1 MRRISQAS
9 LSIVGRMQA
18 PRNYYKS
25 TKKIDAEKML
35 CKRRDGYT
43 NATERER
50 ERERDLDQQE
60 KMESVN

>member
-1 MRRISQAS
+1 
-9 LSIVGRMQA
+9 MQA

-43 NATERER
+43 NARER
-50 ERERDLDQQE
+50 EREILINKRKWNL
-60 KMESVN
+60 

>member
-25 TKKIDAEKML
+25 MKKIDAEKMI

-43 NATERER
+43 NARERER
-50 ERERDLDQQE
+50 EREILINKRKRNL
-60 KMESVN
+60 

>member
-9 LSIVGRMQA
+9 LSIVGGMQA

-25 TKKIDAEKML
+25 TKEIDVEKML
-35 CKRRDGYT
+35 CKRRDGST
-43 NATERER
+43 NQR

-60 KMESVN
+60 KMESVK

>member
-18 PRNYYKS
+18 SRNYYKS
-25 TKKIDAEKML
+25 TKKIEAEKML
-35 CKRRDGYT
+35 SKRRDVYT
-43 NATERER
+43 NARER

>member
-1 MRRISQAS
+1 MRKISQGF

-18 PRNYYKS
+18 SRNYYKS
-25 TKKIDAEKML
+25 TKKIDAEKIL
-35 CKRRDGYT
+35 CKRRDYYT
-43 NATERER
+43 NAR

>member
-25 TKKIDAEKML
+25 TKKIEAEKML
-35 CKRRDGYT
+35 WKRRDGST
-43 NATERER
+43 NAR
-50 ERERDLDQQE
+50 ERERDLDQHE